1 MIIAH
6 QKKRENIIE
15 YILYMWQVEDL
26 IRANEL
32 DMKRIDEN
40 IISKYNQPADTLL
53 EIREWWDSLVEM
65 MLNEQKSAS
74 GHLQI
79 NINTINDINQL
90 HLFLLK
96 EPDEMRYRHL
106 YQLATPFIQEF
117 EMKSALPYDNDISL
131 CITAIYSSF
140 LLKLQG
146 KEISKATAE
155 AIQVFSQFLAQLAKK
170 YKLDQEGKLRAD
182 EF

>member
-1 MIIAH
+1 
-6 QKKRENIIE
+6 
-15 YILYMWQVEDL
+15 
-26 IRANEL
+26 
-32 DMKRIDEN
+32 
-40 IISKYNQPADTLL
+40 
-53 EIREWWDSLVEM
+53 
-65 MLNEQKSAS
+65 
-74 GHLQI
+74 
-79 NINTINDINQL
+79 
-90 HLFLLK
+90 
-96 EPDEMRYRHL
+96 
-106 YQLATPFIQEF
+106 LATPFIQEF

>member
-6 QKKRENIIE
+6 QKKSENIIE
-15 YILYMWQVEDL
+15 YVLYMWQIEDL
-26 IRANEL
+26 IRANQL
-32 DMKRIDEN
+32 DMKLIDEK
-40 IISKYNQPADTLL
+40 IISKYNQPADKLL
-53 EIREWWDSLVEM
+53 EIRDWWENLVEM
-65 MLNEQKSAS
+65 MRQEHKKDA

-79 NINTINDINQL
+79 NINIVNDINQL

-117 EMKSALPYDNDISL
+117 EMKSALPYENDISL

-146 KEISKATAE
+146 KEISKGTAE
-155 AIQVFSQFLAQLAKK
+155 AIQVFSQFLAHLAKK